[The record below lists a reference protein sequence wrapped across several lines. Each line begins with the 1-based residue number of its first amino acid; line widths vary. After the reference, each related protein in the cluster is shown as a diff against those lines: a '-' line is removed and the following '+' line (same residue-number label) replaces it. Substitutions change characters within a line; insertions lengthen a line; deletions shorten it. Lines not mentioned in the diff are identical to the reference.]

1 MEAQR
6 EVSEFNSAVTYLN
19 RLNYLWAE
27 CDIARTEYDALKWF
41 NHLCIIYS
49 ELSTEMKK
57 AEERDRFKTRLTN
70 LNVLVQQQQRLN
82 ERAARQQITWEL
94 NMDLINLDEDLRRVM
109 KEAGLQTKSV
119 SDPRRA
125 LM

>member
-1 MEAQR
+1 MEEQRAQ
-6 EVSEFNSAVTYLN
+6 SEFNSAVTYLN
-19 RLNYLWAE
+19 RLNYLWAVCDEARSE
-27 CDIARTEYDALKWF
+27 CDSFRWF

-57 AEERDRFKTRLTN
+57 AEERDRFKARLTD
-70 LNVLVQQQQRLN
+70 LNMTVQQQQRVN
-82 ERAARQQITWEL
+82 QRASRQQITWQLYMEL
-94 NMDLINLDEDLRRVM
+94 LNLDEDLRRIM
-109 KEAGLQTKSV
+109 KEAGLLTKSI

>member
-6 EVSEFNSAVTYLN
+6 EQSEFNSAVTYLN
-19 RLNYLWAE
+19 RLNFLWAVCDEARSE
-27 CDIARTEYDALKWF
+27 CDAFRWF
-41 NHLCIIYS
+41 SHLCIIYS

-57 AEERDRFKTRLTN
+57 KDERDMFKQRLTE
-70 LNVLVQQQQRLN
+70 LNTRVQQQQAVNQRN
-82 ERAARQQITWEL
+82 ARQMITWDL
-94 NMDLINLDEDLRRVM
+94 MIDLINLDEDLRRIM